1 MTTEQL
7 TIELV
12 NLSEEY
18 DPYSFIDAYDDM
30 ETAFNET
37 LNAVIN
43 YPESIASE
51 IDDMIEESDPD
62 YFAEWIKKAK
72 ALQGELLKR

>member
-7 TIELV
+7 TNELV

-18 DPYSFIDAYDDM
+18 DPYGFRDAFDDM

-51 IDDMIEESDPD
+51 IDDMIEECDQD

-72 ALQGELLKR
+72 ALKDELLKR

>member
-7 TIELV
+7 TNELV
-12 NLSEEY
+12 NLSEAY
-18 DPYSFIDAYDDM
+18 DPYGFVDAFDDM

-51 IDDMIEESDPD
+51 IDKMIEECDPD
-62 YFAEWIKKAK
+62 YYAEWIKKAT
-72 ALQGELLKR
+72 ALKKELLKR